1 MRRRTFATVVFG
13 LMALA
18 EIGDVVGLA
27 ITLANPA
34 QVAAQHGISVRA
46 ETVRAIIL
54 LVLGLV
60 IALNAL
66 IATAGLL
73 MRQSLLFAMGALSC
87 AGVLIVYGAYQLVSA
102 LAQLHSPLLAIVGL
116 AYIGLG
122 ALAFWL
128 GRRTVLT
135 RT

>member
-34 QVAAQHGISVRA
+34 PVAAQLGISVRA

-66 IATAGLL
+66 IATSGLL
-73 MRQSLLFAMGALSC
+73 MRQPLIFSLGALSC
-87 AGVLIVYGAYQLVSA
+87 AGVYVVYAVYQTISA
-102 LAQLHSPLLAIVGL
+102 LAQLHSPILAIVGL
-116 AYIGLG
+116 VYIGLG
-122 ALAFWL
+122 
-128 GRRTVLT
+128 VL
-135 RT
+135 